1 MTAFA
6 GIAPGVVG
14 VVGVVTPRV
23 GIPDTVLTVSVDGFF
38 IAFIVCRIWE
48 TLVQRRRPIP
58 PNSFSY
64 CSGESGGKRIL
75 SKTPGQCFYN
85 KKHTEIMKSA

>member
-23 GIPDTVLTVSVDGFF
+23 GIPDTVLIVSVDGFF

-75 SKTPGQCFYN
+75 SKAPGQCFYN
-85 KKHTEIMKSA
+85 KNHTKIMKSA